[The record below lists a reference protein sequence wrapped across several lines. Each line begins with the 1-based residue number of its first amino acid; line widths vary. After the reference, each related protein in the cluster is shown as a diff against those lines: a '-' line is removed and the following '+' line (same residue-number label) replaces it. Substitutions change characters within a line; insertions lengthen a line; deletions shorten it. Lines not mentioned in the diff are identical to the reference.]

1 MSRARFR
8 VNLHSIEA
16 LRSIEI
22 YFKNVHTKAFPRKQ
36 FSKLVD
42 NTQDNILN
50 LKNES
55 FTKMS

>member
-22 YFKNVHTKAFPRKQ
+22 YFKNVHTKAFSRKQ

-50 LKNES
+50 LK
-55 FTKMS
+55 K